1 METQNNTQEN
11 FDNLEI
17 SEPEFQDEHQKA
29 TLPTAYVM
37 WLTIRSKFIDYL
49 GETDTEILNKWK
61 QFEDQQ
67 LEIIQQLNNP

>member
-1 METQNNTQEN
+1 MENTETETN
-11 FDNLEI
+11 HNLEI
-17 SEPEFQDEHQKA
+17 PHNEFQEEHQKA

-61 QFEDQQ
+61 QFEDVE
-67 LEIIQQLNNP
+67 LEKLQQLNPQN